1 MSRTFGIDVSTWQ
14 GNFNFKQASNEG
26 VKFAILRG
34 AYNRSKD
41 NRFEEYYKNAKA
53 VGLNVGVYQY
63 SMATTVDEALTEAKF
78 LENNI
83 LKGKKFELPI
93 YYDIEDNVQKNL
105 SKNQVSNI
113 AKTWLDYLE
122 GKGYFVGIYSSKS
135 FLEVYLNEDI
145 RIDYSIW
152 VAQWATECT
161 YQGPYGMW
169 QFGGETNLIRTNKV
183 AGVVCD
189 QNYMIVD
196 YPTLIIEKGMNGY
209 SSSNKGNESGSNNG
223 SKGNENNNDNKASTV
238 NYVVK
243 EGDTLSSIAI
253 KYGTTY
259 DSIAKLNGITNP
271 NLIYPG
277 QVLKIETKI
286 EASNDENI
294 YYTVKPGDTLSS
306 IAAKSGVSYQTLAS
320 MNGITNPNLIYPGQV
335 LLISGDNKSK
345 IYYTVRPGDTLTSIA
360 NTHGVS
366 YQSIAKLNGISNPN
380 LIYPG
385 EVLRII

>member
-286 EASNDENI
+286 EASNDENM

-366 YQSIAKLNGISNPN
+366 YQSIAKLNGISNSN

>member
-63 SMATTVDEALTEAKF
+63 SMATTVDEALAEAKF
-78 LENNI
+78 LENNV

-135 FLEVYLNEDI
+135 FLEVYLNEDV

-223 SKGNENNNDNKASTV
+223 SKGNENNNKASTV

-259 DSIAKLNGITNP
+259 DSIVKLNGITNP

-286 EASNDENI
+286 EASNNENI

-320 MNGITNPNLIYPGQV
+320 MNGITNPNLIYPGLV

-360 NTHGVS
+360 STHGVS

>member
-63 SMATTVDEALTEAKF
+63 SMATTVDEALAEAKF
-78 LENNI
+78 LENNV

-135 FLEVYLNEDI
+135 FLEVYLNEDV

-209 SSSNKGNESGSNNG
+209 SSSNKGNESGSNSG

>member
-14 GNFNFKQASNEG
+14 GNFNFKQASDEG

-63 SMATTVDEALTEAKF
+63 SMATTVDEALAEAKF

-122 GKGYFVGIYSSKS
+122 EKGYFVGIYSSKS
-135 FLEVYLNEDI
+135 FLEVYLNEDV

-209 SSSNKGNESGSNNG
+209 TSSNKGNESGSNSG
-223 SKGNENNNDNKASTV
+223 SKGNENNNKASTV

-259 DSIAKLNGITNP
+259 DSIVKLNGITNP

-286 EASNDENI
+286 EASNNENI
-294 YYTVKPGDTLSS
+294 YYTVKQGDTLSS

-320 MNGITNPNLIYPGQV
+320 MNGISDPNLIYPGQV

-360 NTHGVS
+360 STHGVS

>member
-14 GNFNFKQASNEG
+14 SNFNFKQASNEG

-63 SMATTVDEALTEAKF
+63 SMATTVDEALAEAKF
-78 LENNI
+78 LENNV

-135 FLEVYLNEDI
+135 FLEVYLNEDV

-196 YPTLIIEKGMNGY
+196 YPTLIVEKGMNGY
-209 SSSNKGNESGSNNG
+209 SSSNKGNESGGNDG
-223 SKGNENNNDNKASTV
+223 PKGNENNNDNKTSTI

-320 MNGITNPNLIYPGQV
+320 MNGISNPNLIYPGQV

-360 NTHGVS
+360 STHGVS

-385 EVLRII
+385 EILRII

>member
-1 MSRTFGIDVSTWQ
+1 MSKTFGIDVSTWQ
-14 GNFNFKQASNEG
+14 GNFNFKQAADEG
-26 VKFAILRG
+26 VKFAIIRG
-34 AYNRSKD
+34 AYNRIKD

-53 VGLNVGVYQY
+53 VGLKVGVYQY
-63 SMATTVDEALTEAKF
+63 SMATTVEEAIAEAKF
-78 LENNI
+78 LEDNV
-83 LKGKKFELPI
+83 LKNKKFELPI
-93 YYDIEDNVQKNL
+93 YFDVEDSIQKNL
-105 SKNQVSNI
+105 SKNQVSYL
-113 AKTWLDYLE
+113 AKAWLDYLE
-122 GKGYFVGIYSSKS
+122 ERGYFVGVYSSKS
-135 FLEVYLNEDI
+135 FLESYLNEDI

-161 YQGPYGMW
+161 YKGAYGMW

-196 YPTLIIEKGMNGY
+196 YPSIIIKKAMNGY
-209 SSSNKGNESGSNNG
+209 GNTNSDNDSGTKEEPKDTIG
-223 SKGNENNNDNKASTV
+223 EVTRV

-243 EGDTLSSIAI
+243 EGDTLSSIAV

-259 DSIAKLNGITNP
+259 ESIAKLNGISNP

-277 QVLKIETKI
+277 QVLKIEASKKD
-286 EASNDENI
+286 ASNDEAI
-294 YYTVKPGDTLSS
+294 YYTVKDGDSLSL
-306 IAAKSGVSYQTLAS
+306 IAAKYGVSYQTLAS
-320 MNGITNPNLIYPGQV
+320 INGISNPNLIYPGQV
-335 LLISGDNKSK
+335 LLIRGDNKSK
-345 IYYTVRPGDTLTSIA
+345 IYYTVRPGDTLSSIA
-360 NTHGVS
+360 ATHGLS

>member
-1 MSRTFGIDVSTWQ
+1 MTKVFGIDVSFWQ
-14 GNFNFKQASNEG
+14 GNFNFLQAAREG

-223 SKGNENNNDNKASTV
+223 SKGNENNNKASTV

-286 EASNDENI
+286 EASNDENM

-320 MNGITNPNLIYPGQV
+320 MNGISNPNLIYPGQV

-366 YQSIAKLNGISNPN
+366 YQSIAKLNGISNSN